1 MTEKELYIELGILTK
16 NRDRW
21 KERIPYVS
29 SLLRHE
35 SVKIQAK
42 ALWLLGEMGLMYP
55 QSVQDTVPDIAV
67 FLDSPETLMR
77 ERALTALGRI
87 GRGSYSLVEPYWTD
101 LFRFASDDNPKVR
114 LAFIWASE
122 NIAMNT
128 PDIYEEHLPI
138 FAELLHD
145 TEDKVRM
152 EAPEI
157 FRVLGKRRP
166 EFVRPYLEQLRKIS
180 ETDENRVVRIHCL
193 GAIKAAEQ

>member
-67 FLDSPETLMR
+67 FLDSPETLLR

>member
-1 MTEKELYIELGILTK
+1 MTEKELYRELGILTK

-42 ALWLLGEMGLMYP
+42 TLWLLGEMGLMYP

-67 FLDSPETLMR
+67 FLDSPETLLR
-77 ERALTALGRI
+77 ERALNALGRI

>member
-67 FLDSPETLMR
+67 FLDSPETLLR

-180 ETDENRVVRIHCL
+180 ETDENRVVRIHCQ